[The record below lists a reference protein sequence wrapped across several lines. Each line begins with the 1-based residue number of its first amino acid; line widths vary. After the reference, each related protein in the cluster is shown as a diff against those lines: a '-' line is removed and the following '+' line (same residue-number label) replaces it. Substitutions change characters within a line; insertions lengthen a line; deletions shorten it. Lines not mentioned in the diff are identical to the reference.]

1 MEEKESA
8 HSFKRNAEK
17 SKIEPVKWKL
27 SKSQTRGSK
36 NGVEWG
42 ANGGWKV
49 KEKKP
54 EQCQGERA
62 PSREEE
68 KWRKKGAFQI
78 K

>member
-36 NGVEWG
+36 NGVE
-42 ANGGWKV
+42 
-49 KEKKP
+49 
-54 EQCQGERA
+54 
-62 PSREEE
+62 
-68 KWRKKGAFQI
+68 
-78 K
+78 